1 LPQALHVFLLALI
14 VPAEA
19 SHRFARCVDAV
30 SSVLRLNLRLAT
42 DPSDRQHSGNLRNF
56 AADEVFLTSL

>member
-1 LPQALHVFLLALI
+1 LERTALLLALAADCDDNLENRM
-14 VPAEA
+14 P
-19 SHRFARCVDAV
+19 
-30 SSVLRLNLRLAT
+30 VLRLNLQLAT